1 MLARRQAQVVSGLFS
16 LAILAGA
23 CQHEPDGAA
32 VDMQLFREA
41 TADGFTYYV
50 GTPGITSPDGDS
62 PHGPFRVRFNAIA
75 QEALDST
82 GKLPAGGSFPE
93 GAMIVKDV
101 YEGADLV
108 LYAIM
113 KKDPSSPLAG
123 NGWLWAEL
131 GTDGAVDFS
140 AGKMGDGCISCHSSG
155 LQRDLVRVFD
165 LH

>member
-1 MLARRQAQVVSGLFS
+1 MLHHHRVLLFLGSGILL
-16 LAILAGA
+16 LAA

-32 VDMQLFREA
+32 VDGQLFREA

-50 GTPGITSPDGDS
+50 GTPGITAPDGAS
-62 PHGPFRVRFNAIA
+62 AHGPFRVRFNAIA
-75 QEALDST
+75 QAALDST
-82 GKLPAGGSFPE
+82 GKLPPGSSFPE
-93 GAMIVKDV
+93 GAMIVKDI
-101 YEGADLV
+101 YEGSDLV

-113 KKDPSSPLAG
+113 KKDPTSPLAG
-123 NGWLWAEL
+123 SGWLWAEL

-140 AGKMGDGCISCHSSG
+140 AGKMGDGCIGCHSEG